1 MTAATTSGGWLQQ
14 LQPSVP
20 VNITPAYQ
28 HKQQQH
34 KQQQHKQQEEQ
45 RREEQQQKQ

>member
-34 KQQQHKQQEEQ
+34 KQQEEQ
-45 RREEQQQKQ
+45 WREEQQQKQ